1 MMKSEHERLR
11 SLGLMDKEFLAL
23 RTNRLQAPQVLESCG
38 RDLADTA
45 IKKFRSAHTGE
56 HQEREK
62 DPVSVIPGPRTSP
75 KCQFRFSTWT
85 H

>member
-23 RTNRLQAPQVLESCG
+23 RTNRLQAPQVFESCG

-45 IKKFRSAHTGE
+45 IKKF
-56 HQEREK
+56 
-62 DPVSVIPGPRTSP
+62 
-75 KCQFRFSTWT
+75 
-85 H
+85 